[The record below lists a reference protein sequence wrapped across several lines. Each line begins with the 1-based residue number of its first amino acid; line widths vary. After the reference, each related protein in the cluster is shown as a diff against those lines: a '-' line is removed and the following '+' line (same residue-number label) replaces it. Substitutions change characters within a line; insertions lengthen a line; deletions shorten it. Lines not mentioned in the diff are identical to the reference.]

1 MASDVRT
8 SDLGFLQVAT
18 LVREPDDVREPDGV
32 RGTDPAGDG
41 PGPADYGLDPA
52 GDGPH
57 LGAERRRDASDSEA
71 DGHRWPSGPPGPGTV
86 VLSVQD
92 AGAAVI
98 TQGDRSAE
106 LAPGDM
112 MLNDPVRPWQ
122 LTHDEPIRLHVF
134 RVPQG
139 ALAVSATDLRRIV
152 SVPIRPRDGGVAAL
166 LSPMLRSLASTVRP
180 CPPWLAE
187 RLASH
192 TADLLAT
199 LVTERS
205 LDPAGGSAPP
215 TAVDPLV
222 IRIRR
227 YVDEHLA
234 DPGLSPGSVAA
245 AHFVSVRHVHH
256 LFATQGTTLG
266 RWIQQRRL
274 EECRRELARAG
285 GNPPAVSAVAHRW
298 GFVSAAH
305 FSRAFRR
312 AYGMSPTEW
321 RRSSTPPA
329 PDHRHHRSPS
339 ATP

>member
-32 RGTDPAGDG
+32 RGTDPPGDG
-41 PGPADYGLDPA
+41 PGPADYGPDPA

-71 DGHRWPSGPPGPGTV
+71 DRHRWPSGPPGPGTV

-205 LDPAGGSAPP
+205 LDPAGGSALP